1 MISDRQKLG
10 KAGENIAKKYLQER
24 GYELITSNFRTKKG
38 EIDIICRKSDD
49 LVLVEVKS
57 LRMTNFGSGEERISK
72 IKQKKLIKTTYQF
85 LEHRPEF
92 ESLGIRF
99 DVIVVNFVKYP
110 AQISHYQG
118 AFWEG

>member
-1 MISDRQKLG
+1 MKGDRQKLG
-10 KAGENIAKKYLQER
+10 RVGENIAKKYLQDL
-24 GYELITSNFRTKKG
+24 GYELITTNFRTKKG
-38 EIDIICRKSDD
+38 EIDIICRKSKD

-57 LRMTNFGSGEERISK
+57 LRTTNFGSGEERISK
-72 IKQKKLIKTTYQF
+72 TKQKKLIKTTYQF
-85 LEHRPEF
+85 LGHRPEF